1 MNGLAQQYKGD
12 VYVEYIDI
20 ENWANRRMVAE
31 YGATSIP
38 YIVILNDTGEI
49 SSIFR
54 GLQSEATLRRAI
66 EQALEESASNNAV
79 ASR

>member
-20 ENWANRRMVAE
+20 ENRANRRMVAE